1 MLSEYLNDSGAA
13 VWTQVMPGARACAF
27 SLGEGPA
34 SLPLRLEALHFE
46 ALFCLAGSV
55 TLTRR
60 DGQVLKLGPRQVLL
74 LTDVSGLA
82 AAAAGGGLEGVL
94 VAVDARG
101 ARESLQAI
109 CGLLGNLSLDTGQAR
124 RWMAGRGGCAVEGPS
139 HWSRAAFADLER
151 LPRSERA
158 RWCVWKSVE
167 LLYLLSA
174 GSTGVPAPGGM
185 NPAIAR
191 AAAEAKAYMSAHLDE
206 RLTIPEL
213 SRRFCVSATAL
224 KAAFRELYG
233 QPIHAWLC
241 EKRMERA
248 AELLRRSD
256 MSVLDISQAVGFASP
271 SQFGANFLRRFGASP
286 GKYRKMS
293 VSGETAP
300 ETGGQGGG
308 ESV

>member
-1 MLSEYLNDSGAA
+1 MLAEFLADRGE
-13 VWTQVMPGARACAF
+13 WTQVMPGARACLF
-27 SLGEGPA
+27 SLEAGTFLLSPRLE
-34 SLPLRLEALHFE
+34 PLRFE
-46 ALFCLAGSV
+46 ALFCLTGTVS
-55 TLTRR
+55 LTRR
-60 DGQVLKLGPRQVLL
+60 DGSVLTAAARQVLI
-74 LTDVSGLA
+74 LTQLSGW
-82 AAAAGGGLEGVL
+82 AGGRVDAPCSGVL
-94 VAVDARG
+94 VAVDARD
-101 ARESLQAI
+101 ARESLHTI
-109 CGLLGNLSLDTGQAR
+109 CGLLGNLSLDTGRVRQ
-124 RWMAGRGGCAVEGPS
+124 WMASRDGCAVEGPT
-139 HWSRAAFADLER
+139 HWSRAAFADLDR

-174 GSTGVPAPGGM
+174 GGTGGPAPCGM

-191 AAAEAKAYMSAHLDE
+191 AAAAARAYMSAHLDE

-233 QPIHAWLC
+233 QPIHAWLR

-248 AELLRRSD
+248 AELLRCSD

-271 SQFGANFLRRFGASP
+271 SQFGANFLKRFGASP
-286 GKYRKMS
+286 GKFRKMS
-293 VSGETAP
+293 VSGENAP
-300 ETGGQGGG
+300 ENGGQGGG

>member
-1 MLSEYLNDSGAA
+1 MLAEYLNDGRAA
-13 VWTQVMPGARACAF
+13 AWTQVMPGARACLF
-27 SLGEGPA
+27 SLGKGPA
-34 SLPLRLEALHFE
+34 PLPLRLEPLHFE
-46 ALFCLAGSV
+46 ALFCLAGSI

-60 DGQVLKLGPRQVLL
+60 DGQVLKLGARQVLL

-82 AAAAGGGLEGVL
+82 SAGADDGLEGVL
-94 VAVDARG
+94 VAVDARN
-101 ARESLQAI
+101 ARESLQAV
-109 CGLLGNLSLDTGQAR
+109 CKLLGDLSLDTGQAR
-124 RWMAGRGGCAVEGPS
+124 QWMAGRGGCAVEGPT
-139 HWSRAAFADLER
+139 HWSRAAFANLER

-174 GSTGVPAPGGM
+174 GGAGGPSPGGM

-191 AAAEAKAYMSAHLDE
+191 AAAAARAYMSGHLDE

-233 QPIHAWLC
+233 QPIHAWLR

-271 SQFGANFLRRFGASP
+271 SQFGANFLKRFGASP
-286 GKYRKMS
+286 GRYRKMS
-293 VSGETAP
+293 VSGGIAP
-300 ETGGQGGG
+300 ETGGQGG
-308 ESV
+308 EEPV

>member
-1 MLSEYLNDSGAA
+1 MLAEYLNDSPAA
-13 VWTQVMPGARACAF
+13 VWTRVMPGARACLF
-27 SLGEGPA
+27 SLGEGPV
-34 SLPLRLEALHFE
+34 SLPLRLEPLHFE
-46 ALFCLAGSV
+46 ALFCLSGSI

-60 DGQVLKLGPRQVLL
+60 DGRILKPGARQVLL
-74 LTDVSGLA
+74 LTDLSGLA
-82 AAAAGGGLEGVL
+82 SAGADGGLEGVL
-94 VAVDARG
+94 VAVDARN
-101 ARESLQAI
+101 ARESLQTI
-109 CGLLGNLSLDTGQAR
+109 CKLLGNLSLDTGQAR

-174 GSTGVPAPGGM
+174 GGTGGPAPCGM

-191 AAAEAKAYMSAHLDE
+191 AAAAARAYMSAHLDE

-233 QPIHAWLC
+233 RPIHAWLR

-248 AELLRRSD
+248 AELLRCSD
-256 MSVLDISQAVGFASP
+256 LSVLDISQAVGFASP
-271 SQFGANFLRRFGASP
+271 SQFGANFLKRFGASP
-286 GKYRKMS
+286 GKFRKMS

-300 ETGGQGGG
+300 ENGGQGGG